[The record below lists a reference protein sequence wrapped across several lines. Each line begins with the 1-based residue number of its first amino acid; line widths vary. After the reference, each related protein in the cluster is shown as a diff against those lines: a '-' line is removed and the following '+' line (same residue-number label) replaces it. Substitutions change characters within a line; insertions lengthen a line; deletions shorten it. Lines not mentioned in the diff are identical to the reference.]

1 MPHDAIS
8 PMLSQTVNQAF
19 DQETSPRWGDAP
31 RVQLATPEEVEAYA
45 PGPDT
50 WVNGPELPITDS
62 EAQPPPKLSAVDID
76 LPPREPWSNVFVLQ
90 DWVTLSGRAGNLLA
104 QDETA
109 YVDFSEY
116 QDAYIQVDV
125 GAYTADQAIAI
136 ETSPAKVE
144 GLFRSMTTIT
154 VTASAIHARTVRWSS
169 ATVPPARWIRFRTGN
184 LFTDWTLS
192 FRIVLVGL
200 RAQRRFC
207 PQPPDWITQGAPRPF
222 RERVRVIYPALLGE
236 PAHDPPEV
244 GEDLVHYAGPGGYDL
259 PDDVR
264 ERVFPVGSRS
274 DYASATERRLT
285 PPR

>member
-207 PQPPDWITQGAPRPF
+207 PQPPDWITQGAPRP
-222 RERVRVIYPALLGE
+222 
-236 PAHDPPEV
+236 
-244 GEDLVHYAGPGGYDL
+244 
-259 PDDVR
+259 
-264 ERVFPVGSRS
+264 
-274 DYASATERRLT
+274 
-285 PPR
+285 